1 MALGPFEVTT
11 GTWHRAGARF
21 IDGGVNFCC
30 FSHTATTAELLL
42 FEHADSAEPFQT
54 IVLDPWQHRT
64 FFFWHLLV
72 KDLPEGVF
80 YGWRMDGPCDTAR
93 TGCRHDPGKLLL
105 DPWASTVSDRLW
117 DRGRASLPGDNVSS
131 AMRAQIRCDN
141 YDWEGDEHPHIALV
155 DAVIYELHV
164 GGFTRHHS
172 AGAEH
177 PGSFRALID
186 KIPYLQ
192 ELGITHVELLP
203 VMAFDVQDAPPK
215 TLELGLENY
224 WGYSTHSFF
233 APHPGYA
240 VNPADARDEFRD
252 MVKALHHAGI
262 GVILDVVFNHTA
274 EGGATGPLINFKGM
288 DNEVFYHLDFDD
300 RSQYRDYTGC
310 GNTFNCNHPLV
321 TRYLIDSL
329 YFWAHDMH
337 VDGFRFDLASAMA
350 RGETGEPEQ
359 HAPVLWSIELSPEL
373 ARAHIIAEAWDAAGL
388 YQVGDFPGYRWAE
401 WNGRYRDVIRAFVR
415 GDPGIDEVATRI
427 SGSSDLYQAR
437 GRRPGNSI
445 NFVTC
450 HDGFTL
456 NDLVSYNHKH
466 NEANG
471 EDNRDGHNDN
481 RSWNCGVEGPTDDP
495 SILGLRQRQAMN
507 FMAVLM
513 LSQGVPM
520 ILAGDEILRTQ
531 RGNNNSYCQN
541 NELSW
546 FDWGQVEPQR
556 AMLEFTR
563 GMIALR
569 RRHPNLRRRHFLSG
583 SAEHSHGVPD
593 ITWHGARIDRPPW
606 GAEDARLLAFT
617 LAARDDGEEHLH
629 VIMNMSDKQV
639 LCELP
644 QFSGRH
650 WTRAVDTAD
659 ARPVLPP
666 PEQPR
671 ITVARLMV
679 VARSVMVFESRER
692 AN

>member
-1 MALGPFEVTT
+1 MAMGPYEVAA
-11 GTWHRAGARF
+11 GHWDRAGARF

-30 FSHTATTAELLL
+30 FSHTASRVELLL
-42 FEHADSAEPFQT
+42 FEQDHSREPFQVIT
-54 IVLDPWQHRT
+54 LDPRQHRT

-80 YGWRMDGPCDTAR
+80 YGWRIDGSCDTAR
-93 TGCRHDPGKLLL
+93 TGCRHDAGKLLL
-105 DPWASTVSDRLW
+105 DPWAATVSDRLW
-117 DRGRASLPGDNVSS
+117 DRARACQPGDNVAS
-131 AMRAQIRCDN
+131 AMRAQIWQDH
-141 YDWEGDEHPHIALV
+141 YDWEGDEHPHTSLV
-155 DAVIYELHV
+155 DAIIYELHV
-164 GGFTRHHS
+164 GGFTRHPS
-172 AGAEH
+172 AQAQH

-203 VMAFDVQDAPPK
+203 VMAFDLQDAPEK

-240 VNPADARDEFRD
+240 VEPARARDEFRD
-252 MVKALHHAGI
+252 MVKALHRAGI

-274 EGGATGPLINFKGM
+274 EGGATGPTINFKGM
-288 DNEVFYHLDFDD
+288 DNEVFYHLDFND

-310 GNTFNCNHPLV
+310 GNTVNCNHPLV

-329 YFWAHDMH
+329 YYWAHDMH

-350 RGETGEPEQ
+350 RGEDGEPQ
-359 HAPVLWSIELSPEL
+359 HHAPILWSIELSPEL

-388 YQVGDFPGYRWAE
+388 YQVGGFPGYRWAE
-401 WNGRYRDVIRAFVR
+401 WNGNYRDVIRSFVR

-427 SGSSDLYQAR
+427 AGSSDLYQAR

-445 NFVTC
+445 NFITC

-456 NDLVSYNHKH
+456 YDLVSYNEKH

-495 SILGLRQRQAMN
+495 TILALRRRQAMN
-507 FMAVLM
+507 ATAILM

-546 FDWGQVEPQR
+546 FNWGQVEPNR
-556 AMLEFTR
+556 HMLEFTR
-563 GMIALR
+563 GLIALR
-569 RRHPNLRRRHFLSG
+569 RRHRNLRRRHFLTG
-583 SAEHSHGVPD
+583 DVEHKDGVPD
-593 ITWHGARIDRPPW
+593 ISWHGARLNRAAW
-606 GAEDARLLAFT
+606 GAADARLLAFT
-617 LAARDDGEEHLH
+617 LAAHEDHGEHLH
-629 VIMNMSDKQV
+629 VIMNMSEKSL

-644 QFSGRH
+644 QLPGRQ
-650 WTRAVDTAD
+650 WFRAVDTAD
-659 ARPVLPP
+659 ERPVLAP
-666 PEQPR
+666 PEQPIIR
-671 ITVARLMV
+671 VARLMV
-679 VARSVMVFESRER
+679 VARSVMVFESRP
-692 AN
+692 A